1 MVPSAMQD
9 QLFNKCPRN
18 TRFIMQMRWQR
29 GVGSSWDMKLSTY
42 KQDSF
47 TIPHVLV
54 KHSLE
59 HCTEAER
66 TSPVCSSAS
75 GFGERSL
82 ALARQDSTIWSPDL
96 GKELLAWTEGQQ
108 LGCGCYM
115 LPLWCRLTW
124 CSIFCG
130 PGRLCSHTRKHWV
143 LLVAQCCAWNA
154 VPDLAAQY

>member
-1 MVPSAMQD
+1 MQD

-18 TRFIMQMRWQR
+18 TRFIMQMKRWR
-29 GVGSSWDMKLSTY
+29 GVGSSWVMKLFTY

-47 TIPHVLV
+47 TIPHVLI

-59 HCTEAER
+59 HCTEAEEG
-66 TSPVCSSAS
+66 TSLVCSSAL
-75 GFGERSL
+75 GFGEHSL
-82 ALARQDSTIWSPDL
+82 GLAGWYSAILSPVL
-96 GKELLAWTEGQQ
+96 GKEPLAWTEGHQ
-108 LGCGCYM
+108 LGCGCYV

-130 PGRLCSHTRKHWV
+130 SGRLCSHTWKHWMF
-143 LLVAQCCAWNA
+143 LVSQCCAWNA